1 MKQLV
6 NPYCH
11 LLKLVIKIMFPFLI
25 ILLVLVFVFGFTC
38 IKIVS
43 EQQVV
48 IIETLG
54 KYNRTLVSGL
64 NFIIPFIDLPR
75 TVIWRDVSGNYRYI
89 QNIDLREAVFDFPS
103 QRVITRDNVVLEIN
117 AIIYFQITDPA
128 KAVYEIANLPEAIEK
143 LTQTSLRN
151 VIGNLDL
158 DGTLTSRDHINT
170 QLREVLDE
178 ASHKWGVKVNRVEIQ
193 DIIPPQ
199 DIRNAMEKQMRAE
212 RDKRATIL
220 EAEAQ
225 KIGAV
230 LKAEGARDAEIARAE
245 GDKRAKIL
253 DAEGVAEARLT
264 IARAESESIK
274 VVADSSHSSDSA
286 LSYLIALKYI
296 EAFGKMSQ
304 SQGNTVFLPYESSAL
319 MGSLGAA
326 KELILKMN
334 RTVK

>member
-1 MKQLV
+1 
-6 NPYCH
+6 
-11 LLKLVIKIMFPFLI
+11 MFPFLV

-274 VVADSSHSSDSA
+274 VVADSSHSAESA

-326 KELILKMN
+326 KELLLKMN